1 MVASLFSTQ
10 LVRYVGRRT
19 LVIYGH
25 LMISAIHLSVGL
37 FNNAGNNTG
46 VLVMILSFLAV
57 YQNTSGPVAWLYAAE
72 TTIDVALGICLLTL
86 WGTVFILSLVCPIL
100 LKPEVLGASGVF
112 FIFSGISIFGSL
124 YGVFVIKETAGLT
137 DK

>member
-1 MVASLFSTQ
+1 M
-10 LVRYVGRRT
+10 
-19 LVIYGH
+19 
-25 LMISAIHLSVGL
+25 
-37 FNNAGNNTG
+37 
-46 VLVMILSFLAV
+46 
-57 YQNTSGPVAWLYAAE
+57 
-72 TTIDVALGICLLTL
+72 ALGICLLTL

-137 DK
+137 DKQKKTLFTPKEFIETYEKDEKTFGEDD